1 MGLLDRVSQLMTSD
15 IGHLLDRAGDP
26 ERAIGQLIGEM
37 EESIVGLRRE
47 TVTAVA
53 RQNRIRKQLFAAEEA
68 ASRIECEATMAL
80 ARGEELK
87 ARQIV
92 GREIGILK
100 SRDAFE
106 RDLADANRLSA
117 GLVAQLI
124 RMEDR
129 AQVARRKRDEIV
141 RRQRAAESGLPTRP
155 DLAPASG
162 AFESYAEAVTAL
174 EVEAE
179 ATRERPA
186 PACASPAGPADC
198 FVKAEGEMEGGGR
211 C

>member
-1 MGLLDRVSQLMTSD
+1 MGLLDRVLDLMTSD
-15 IGHLLDRAGDP
+15 IDHLLDRADDP
-26 ERAIGQLIGEM
+26 ERAIGQLIGDM
-37 EESIVGLRRE
+37 EESIVDLRRE

-80 ARGEELK
+80 ARGEELR
-87 ARQIV
+87 ARQVV

-100 SRDAFE
+100 ERDALD
-106 RDLADANRLSA
+106 RDLTDANQLSA
-117 GLVAQLI
+117 RLVAHLI

-129 AQVARRKRDEIV
+129 AQVARRKRDEIE
-141 RRQRAAESGLPTRP
+141 RRRRVGGTDCLPRPCPAASF
-155 DLAPASG
+155 A
-162 AFESYAEAVTAL
+162 AFEGYAQAVTAL

-186 PACASPAGPADC
+186 SRRCA
-198 FVKAEGEMEGGGR
+198 KTEGELEGGGQ

>member
-1 MGLLDRVSQLMTSD
+1 MTSD
-15 IGHLLDRAGDP
+15 INYLLDRADDP
-26 ERAIGQLIGEM
+26 ERAIGQLIGDM
-37 EESIVGLRRE
+37 EESIVDLRRE

-80 ARGEELK
+80 ARGEELR
-87 ARQIV
+87 ARQVV
-92 GREIGILK
+92 GREIAVLK
-100 SRDAFE
+100 ARDAFE
-106 RDLADANRLSA
+106 LDLADANQLSA
-117 GLVAQLI
+117 RLVAHLI

-129 AQVARRKRDEIV
+129 AQAARRKRDEIV
-141 RRQRAAESGLPTRP
+141 RRGRAVDTGRP
-155 DLAPASG
+155 DRPDPAPGSG
-162 AFESYAEAVTAL
+162 AFEGYAQAVTAL

-186 PACASPAGPADC
+186 LGHTSPTGSECCLA
-198 FVKAEGEMEGGGR
+198 KAERELEGGGQ